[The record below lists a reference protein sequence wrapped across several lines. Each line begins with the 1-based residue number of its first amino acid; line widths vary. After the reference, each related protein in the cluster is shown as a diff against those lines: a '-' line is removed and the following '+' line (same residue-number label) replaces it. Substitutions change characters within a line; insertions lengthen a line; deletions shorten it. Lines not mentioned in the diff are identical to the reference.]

1 MYYYLYEIKNLVNGK
16 IYVGVHKTTNIN
28 DDYMGSGK
36 VIKNAIKKYGIINFS
51 KTILETFDNESDM
64 FSREKNI
71 VNDEFLN
78 RHDVY
83 NLRCG
88 GLGGFDHINKNG
100 LNDRTG
106 KSFTIEQKKNI
117 AEGRKK
123 AVTGEHRKKLSE
135 RMTGNKIGLGN
146 KGRKGSSM
154 SDEHKEKI
162 RQSVLKRIEK
172 KRVE

>member
-36 VIKNAIKKYGIINFS
+36 VIKNAIKKYGILNFS

-100 LNDRTG
+100 
-106 KSFTIEQKKNI
+106 TINSKIPTTNKTRI
-117 AEGRKK
+117 TFKI
-123 AVTGEHRKKLSE
+123 LSD
-135 RMTGNKIGLGN
+135 IIHL
-146 KGRKGSSM
+146 SS
-154 SDEHKEKI
+154 
-162 RQSVLKRIEK
+162 
-172 KRVE
+172 